1 MTMSSIFNPN
11 RNLASSLKTVAL
23 AIVSEHPS
31 PAVPVLQQSGSA
43 AVSCASPIG
52 LRSRAP

>member
-11 RNLASSLKTVAL
+11 RNVASSLKTVAL

-31 PAVPVLQQSGSA
+31 PVSVLQQSGSA
-43 AVSCASPIG
+43 VVSCASPIG